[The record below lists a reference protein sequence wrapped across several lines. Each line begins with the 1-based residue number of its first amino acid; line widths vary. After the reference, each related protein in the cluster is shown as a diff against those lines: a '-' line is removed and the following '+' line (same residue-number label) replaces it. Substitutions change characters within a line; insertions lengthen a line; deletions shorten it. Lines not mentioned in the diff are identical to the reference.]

1 MSTPQVLL
9 TGGTGHIGFRTL
21 REALEQGYTVR
32 AVVRSSEKA
41 ESIRNNPALKHITG
55 LDSKLSFVVIPDLL
69 APDAFDEPLNGIEY
83 IIHIASPLIGTVSGD
98 LEEGFVKPAV
108 QGTLS
113 VLNSAKKVGG
123 VKKVVITSSAVAI
136 VPTGVLVG
144 LQKGDK
150 IYTADDRANDIPAPF
165 ANDRVAYVASKI
177 AALKA
182 AEAWVEKEKPDFELI
197 HIHPSYVGGRNDQTR
212 SLGDFVYGTNGY
224 FLSTVLGQ
232 SSTEPRLAT
241 YVHVDDVAKAHVGS
255 LSPSITGNQ
264 SFILSN
270 AGGEATWDDAKNIV
284 ASHFPNAVKE
294 GLLPNNGS
302 QPGGVVKIDI
312 KKTEDAFGKLKGF
325 ETIIVSIAEHYLELR
340 QN

>member
-32 AVVRSSEKA
+32 AVVRSTEKG
-41 ESIRNNPALKHITG
+41 ESIRKNPALNHIEN
-55 LDSKLSFVVIPDLL
+55 LDSKLSFVVVPDLL
-69 APDAFDEPLNGIEY
+69 APDAFDSVISGIKY

-108 QGTLS
+108 QGTLA
-113 VLNSAKKVGG
+113 VLNSAKKAGG
-123 VKKVVITSSAVAI
+123 VERIVITSSAVAI

-150 IYTADDRANDIPAPF
+150 TYTADDRADDIPAPF
-165 ANDRVAYVASKI
+165 PNEPVAYVASKI

-182 AEAWVEKEKPDFELI
+182 AEAWVAKEKPGFDVI

-212 SLGDFVYGTNGY
+212 SIADFVYGTNGY
-224 FLSTVLGQ
+224 FLTAALGQ
-232 SSTEPRLAT
+232 TSTEPRLAT

-270 AGGEATWDDAKNIV
+270 AGDEASWDDAKSIV
-284 ASHFPNAVKE
+284 ASHFPDAVKQ

-302 QPGGVVKIDI
+302 QATAFIKVDV
-312 KKTEDAFGKLKGF
+312 KKTEDAFGKLKNF
-325 ETIIVSIAEHYLELR
+325 EEIIVSIAEHYLELK

>member
-32 AVVRSSEKA
+32 AVVRSTEKG
-41 ESIRNNPALKHITG
+41 ESIRKNPALGRIKD
-55 LDSKLSFVVIPDLL
+55 LSSRLSFVVVPDLL
-69 APDAFDEPLNGIEY
+69 APDAFDGTLSGIKY

-113 VLNSAKKVGG
+113 VLEAAKKAGG
-123 VKKVVITSSAVAI
+123 VKKIVITSSAVAI

-150 IYTADDRANDIPAPF
+150 TYTADDRADDIPTPF
-165 ANDRVAYVASKI
+165 PNEPVAYVASKI

-182 AEAWVEKEKPDFELI
+182 AEAWVEKEKPDFDVI

-212 SLGDFVYGTNGY
+212 SIDDFTYGTNAY
-224 FLSTVLGQ
+224 FLSAVLGQ
-232 SSTEPRLAT
+232 SSTESRLAS
-241 YVHVDDVAKAHVGS
+241 YVHVDDVAKAHIGS
-255 LSPSITGNQ
+255 LSSSITGTQ
-264 SFILSN
+264 SFLLSN
-270 AGGEATWDDAKNIV
+270 AGSEATWDDAKEIV
-284 ASHFPNAVKE
+284 ARHFPDAVKQ

-302 QPGGVVKIDI
+302 QASGFVELDI
-312 KKTEDAFGKLKGF
+312 RKTEEAFGKLKGF
-325 ETIIVSIAEHYLELR
+325 EAIVVSIAEHYLELK
-340 QN
+340 QK

>member
-1 MSTPQVLL
+1 MSAPQVLI
-9 TGGTGHIGFRTL
+9 TGSTGHIGFRTL

-32 AVVRSSEKA
+32 AVVRSTEKG
-41 ESIRNNPALKHITG
+41 ESIRNNHALDHIENV
-55 LDSKLSFVVIPDLL
+55 DSKLSFVVIPDLL
-69 APDAFDEPLNGIEY
+69 APDAFDGALDGIKY

-98 LEEGFVKPAV
+98 SEEGFVKPAV

-123 VKKVVITSSAVAI
+123 VEKIIITSSAVAI
-136 VPTGVLVG
+136 IPTGVLVG

-150 IYTADDRANDIPAPF
+150 TYTADDRADEIPAPF
-165 ANDRVAYVASKI
+165 PNEPVAYVASKI

-182 AEAWVEKEKPDFELI
+182 AEAWVVKEKPNFAVI

-212 SLGDFVYGTNGY
+212 SIADFAYGTNSY

-232 SSTEPRLAT
+232 SSTELRLAA

-255 LSPSITGNQ
+255 LSPAITGNQ

-270 AGGEATWDDAKNIV
+270 AGGEATWDDAKRVV
-284 ASHFPNAVKE
+284 ANHFPHAVKQ
-294 GLLPNNGS
+294 GLFPNNGS
-302 QPGGVVKIDI
+302 QAGGFTKMDI
-312 KKTEDAFGKLKGF
+312 KKTENAFGKLKDF
-325 ETIIVSIAEHYLELR
+325 EAIIRSIAEHYLELK

>member
-1 MSTPQVLL
+1 MSATQVLL

-32 AVVRSSEKA
+32 AVVRSIEKGDA
-41 ESIRNNPALKHITG
+41 IRKNPALGHIES

-69 APDAFDEPLNGIEY
+69 APNAFDEALSGIKH
-83 IIHIASPLIGTVSGD
+83 IIHIASPLIGTVAGD

-108 QGTLS
+108 EGTLS

-123 VKKVVITSSAVAI
+123 VKKIVITSSAVAI

-144 LQKGDK
+144 LQQVSKPF
-150 IYTADDRANDIPAPF
+150 TADDRAEEIPGPF
-165 ANDRVAYVASKI
+165 PNESVAYVASKI

-182 AEAWVEKEKPDFELI
+182 AEAWVTKEKPEFDVI

-212 SLGDFVYGTNGY
+212 SIADFVYGTNSY
-224 FLSTVLGQ
+224 FLSSVLGQ
-232 SSTEPRLAT
+232 SSTESRIAT
-241 YVHVDDVAKAHVGS
+241 YVHVDDVAKAHVGA
-255 LSPSITGNQ
+255 LSPSITGHQ

-270 AGGEATWDDAKNIV
+270 GGGEATWDDAKDIV
-284 ASHFPNAVKE
+284 SRHFPDAVQQ

-302 QPGGVVKIDI
+302 QPSGIAKLDI
-312 KKTEDAFGKLKGF
+312 KKTEDAFGKLKSF
-325 ETIIVSIAEHYLELR
+325 EAIIVSIVEHYLELKEK
-340 QN
+340 